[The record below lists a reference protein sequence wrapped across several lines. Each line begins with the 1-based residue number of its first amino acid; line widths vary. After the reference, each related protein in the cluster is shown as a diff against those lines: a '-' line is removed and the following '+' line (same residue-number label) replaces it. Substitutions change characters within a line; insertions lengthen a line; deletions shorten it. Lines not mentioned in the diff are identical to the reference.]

1 MSTVDDDGDD
11 NDDNGINDSN
21 DSDDEN
27 SLIANINGKDCPGNS
42 FPIVCSVEEKLELSL
57 ALIWK
62 RFNQM

>member
-42 FPIVCSVEEKLELSL
+42 FPIVCWGKARALTCIHLEK
-57 ALIWK
+57 I
-62 RFNQM
+62 